1 MTENE
6 KTNIES
12 IKNAPLFDAGVS
24 IFGEK
29 KQTKQ
34 TTPRNHKLIKWNT
47 VCMAEDANEGE
58 GQLKQKTWTL
68 YVMSPKP
75 LVSHILSIPL

>member
-24 IFGEK
+24 IFGK
-29 KQTKQ
+29 KNKPNKPPRG
-34 TTPRNHKLIKWNT
+34 TTN
-47 VCMAEDANEGE
+47 
-58 GQLKQKTWTL
+58 
-68 YVMSPKP
+68 
-75 LVSHILSIPL
+75 